1 MIRVPAGGFP
11 PTWRKAPMLK
21 RISQVP
27 LAGLLSAGALFFV
40 AAGFAEAASSVHGA
54 WSVDCEGR
62 AGKAQATCVASQ
74 KVATDPEG
82 KKVVL
87 GVIVE
92 TATGDKKPRIAFRMT
107 SQAYKQA
114 GIAIKID
121 DHSPARLKIEVCD
134 EKVCEA
140 RGWLTDVL
148 LQQMREGRLLR
159 FAFYIDSKNQITYP
173 VSLDGFGA
181 AFDALRDNK

>member
-1 MIRVPAGGFP
+1 
-11 PTWRKAPMLK
+11 MLK

-87 GVIVE
+87 GVIRNAMRGFLSPVAVS
-92 TATGDKKPRIAFRMT
+92 TMT
-107 SQAYKQA
+107 P
-114 GIAIKID
+114 KI
-121 DHSPARLKIEVCD
+121 
-134 EKVCEA
+134 
-140 RGWLTDVL
+140 
-148 LQQMREGRLLR
+148 GR
-159 FAFYIDSKNQITYP
+159 AH
-173 VSLDGFGA
+173 V
-181 AFDALRDNK
+181 